1 MRNFKFI
8 LMFSIALLITSC
20 EEEDDSYL
28 DPYTEDPS
36 GQDSGNNSGSTAWAK
51 DYWKRDNAGTYLDL
65 TSSRPVFCAN
75 GEIVGGTYSQ
85 VDWHSTN
92 VGYFTLT
99 NAGDVVNFEIRKNG
113 NGLILAPYD
122 PEVQQTHDPANYSV
136 SSSFP
141 CNGNDDGGNENETVA
156 IKFWTNQDYNYG
168 HISVSLNGVG
178 SSQLSGYFSGGPNC
192 NSTDYGGYFSGL
204 DPGTYSY
211 SASCQGYTWSGSVN
225 LQASCT
231 TFQLTL

>member
-85 VDWHSTN
+85 VD
-92 VGYFTLT
+92 
-99 NAGDVVNFEIRKNG
+99 
-113 NGLILAPYD
+113 
-122 PEVQQTHDPANYSV
+122 
-136 SSSFP
+136 
-141 CNGNDDGGNENETVA
+141 
-156 IKFWTNQDYNYG
+156 
-168 HISVSLNGVG
+168 
-178 SSQLSGYFSGGPNC
+178 
-192 NSTDYGGYFSGL
+192 
-204 DPGTYSY
+204 
-211 SASCQGYTWSGSVN
+211 
-225 LQASCT
+225 
-231 TFQLTL
+231 